1 MGLFKKLAAVFGLAL
16 IALSVANVEFGAL
29 MGLEPPQKVVLARL
43 ADPGCN
49 ADEIQKDLDS
59 GDVNSCVTTPGVW
72 DAPDL
77 LLLAEGTLM
86 FLTSFMRWPRKGKW
100 AIRIRKT
107 AIVSGF
113 LLCAIALADRF
124 DKLPGTSSEDL
135 AVLLP
140 FPAPAIAVQIG
151 IFAIGIFLIRGPKY
165 RVVKEKA
172 PKKRKRE
179 YSTAELDQAY
189 MAGGNLGS
197 LSKSSRSR
205 RASKYKTVGELW
217 GDQKLSEFEDAFEG
231 GLRDNFS
238 ASIGRTCHLCNGAGC
253 QACKNTGV
261 LS

>member
-1 MGLFKKLAAVFGLAL
+1 
-16 IALSVANVEFGAL
+16 
-29 MGLEPPQKVVLARL
+29 
-43 ADPGCN
+43 
-49 ADEIQKDLDS
+49 
-59 GDVNSCVTTPGVW
+59 
-72 DAPDL
+72 
-77 LLLAEGTLM
+77 M

-140 FPAPAIAVQIG
+140 FPAPGIAVQIG

-179 YSTAELDQAY
+179 YSTAELDYAY

-197 LSKSSRSR
+197 LSKSLRSK

-217 GDQKLSEFEDAFEG
+217 GDQKLSEFEDEFEG

-253 QACKNTGV
+253 QACNYTGV